1 MHVPFPSLSLQW
13 KMSVYFLKT
22 KTILKKLP
30 LYDLY
35 DLLEEAISLQVA
47 SLFQFCINLC
57 AKKSSKITKA
67 VLPSFRDCA
76 AVDTRPVTAVDATEG
91 TD

>member
-30 LYDLY
+30 LY